1 MYPLPPPPFL
11 RKIEKGLEGEAPPRG
26 RRTVGRVGRTIR
38 IRCCGSHLTL
48 LVRCLRTCSKSSYT
62 FFPFLMGS
70 LVWSLQLQFS
80 WSTVTNFLTLRIPT
94 IICLYSADD
103 IFCYLL
109 FYALKTF
116 HEVISLP
123 RCQYNALQWKQKS
136 GAALTLQTLLHSAP
150 LPVVPTCP
158 WLSVPPP
165 RGN

>member
-1 MYPLPPPPFL
+1 MYLLPPPFL
-11 RKIEKGLEGEAPPRG
+11 RKIEKGLEGEAPRG
-26 RRTVGRVGRTIR
+26 ADGQWAE
-38 IRCCGSHLTL
+38 LEEPYTL
-48 LVRCLRTCSKSSYT
+48 LRLPLNSSCRTCSKSPYT

-80 WSTVTNFLTLRIPT
+80 WSTVTDFLTLRIPT

-123 RCQYNALQWKQKS
+123 RSTMHCNESKS
-136 GAALTLQTLLHSAP
+136 QV
-150 LPVVPTCP
+150 LP
-158 WLSVPPP
+158 
-165 RGN
+165 